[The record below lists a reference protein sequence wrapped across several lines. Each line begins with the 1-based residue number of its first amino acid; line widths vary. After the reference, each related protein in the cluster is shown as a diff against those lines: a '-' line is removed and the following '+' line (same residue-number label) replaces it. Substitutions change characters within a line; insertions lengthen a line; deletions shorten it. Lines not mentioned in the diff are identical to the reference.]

1 MINFTHL
8 KKACK
13 ELNFKID
20 KRAIYIAIITE
31 DYREV
36 MYLHMEKPWDINFY
50 TSFNWF
56 KPEEKVSLLKAI
68 TKDYEDYIN
77 KD

>member
-1 MINFTHL
+1 MIRFENL

-20 KRAIYIAIITE
+20 KRATYVAIITD

-50 TSFNWF
+50 TSFNWLR
-56 KPEEKVSLLKAI
+56 PEEKVQLLKAI
-68 TKDYEDYIN
+68 TKDYEEHLNGD
-77 KD
+77 